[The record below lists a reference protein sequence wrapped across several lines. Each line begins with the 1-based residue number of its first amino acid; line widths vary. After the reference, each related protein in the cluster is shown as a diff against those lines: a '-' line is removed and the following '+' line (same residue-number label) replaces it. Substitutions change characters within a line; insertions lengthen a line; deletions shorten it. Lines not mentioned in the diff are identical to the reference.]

1 MSGLNTLAQMAVSQ
15 LGRCLAGGFVILLIA
30 GLFTR
35 LLHRESSGTRFAV
48 WFAALLAMGGIPL
61 FAVAWSL
68 VRTSGVAGGN
78 HGAAE
83 ITLPSSWA
91 LYLFLAWA
99 LIAAVAL
106 TRIVAGFFQVWRL
119 RRRSAVVNTATL
131 APELQ
136 ETLTRFRPGREV
148 ALLLSDQIQSPTALG
163 LLSPAIVLPTWL
175 LNDLST
181 TELSTMELRQ
191 ILLHELA
198 HLRRWDDWSNLL
210 QKIVKALFFFHPAV
224 WWMEKKISLEREMAC
239 DEAVLAHT
247 DNPRA
252 YAQCLVLLAEKS
264 FLRRS
269 VMLAQAAVSRV
280 GQTSLRVARILSPG
294 ARTGRP
300 GTAGIWKLIA
310 PSFAALLIVG
320 LASLDRMPRLI
331 AFESSEPAV
340 AQAQAAPLGKPP
352 TQSSGV
358 VEASISRSALTSA
371 AVQPLVIRSGN
382 NHRSGNIQLSGNI
395 SPAAVASNLGLPVR
409 SRSSH
414 SSGAI
419 LDAKLD
425 FAGHGRNVR
434 TLEMARPC
442 EFLVVVMESGPNNSA
457 VQTVWQIEM
466 WQVTVLQTGSK
477 PIPQASPQKV
487 I

>member
-1 MSGLNTLAQMAVSQ
+1 MNHVMLALNTLAQMVVSQ
-15 LGRCLAGGFVILLIA
+15 LGSCLLGGLVILLIA
-30 GLFTR
+30 GLFAR

-48 WFAALLAMGGIPL
+48 WFTSLLAMGGIPL

-68 VRTSGVAGGN
+68 ARTIRMSGAVGGN

-91 LYLFLAWA
+91 LYLFFAWA

-106 TRIVAGFFQVWRL
+106 TRILAGFLQVCRL
-119 RRRSAVVNTATL
+119 RRRSTVVDTTTL

-148 ALLLSDQIQSPTALG
+148 ALLLSDKIQSPTALG

-181 TELSTMELRQ
+181 TELRQ

-224 WWMEKKISLEREMAC
+224 WWMEKKISLEREIAC

-294 ARTGRP
+294 RRPTGRP
-300 GTAGIWKLIA
+300 GTARIWKLIA
-310 PSFAALLIVG
+310 PSFAALLIVC

-331 AFESSEPAV
+331 AFDSSEPAV
-340 AQAQAAPLGKPP
+340 AQAQAAPLGIPP

-358 VEASISRSALTSA
+358 VEASIAKSTLANATA
-371 AVQPLVIRSGN
+371 KPLVIRSGN
-382 NHRSGNIQLSGNI
+382 NQRSGNIRPG
-395 SPAAVASNLGLPVR
+395 AVAANPDLPLR
-409 SRSSH
+409 SRSNH

-419 LDAKLD
+419 LDVKLD
-425 FAGHGRNVR
+425 FAGNGQSVR
-434 TLEMARPC
+434 MLQMARPC
-442 EFLVVVMESGPNNSA
+442 EFLVVVMESGPNHSA
-457 VQTVWQIEM
+457 IQAVWQIEM
-466 WQVTVLQTGSK
+466 WHVTVLQTGSNT
-477 PIPQASPQKV
+477 IPQASPQKV